1 MIADVVLPQMGLEVS
16 EGTVTAVLVAPG
28 DSVAE
33 GETVVEVE
41 TDKAIAEV
49 AASRAGVVTTI
60 VVAVGE
66 TIPVGATLVRIGD
79 SADDVEEAGAGVG
92 ESADAD
98 VESAAAVN
106 ADAMLDSEAAADFEA
121 ATAASPVPSSQVSS
135 QFSSD
140 RGEKCERSGGA
151 DRAGGAE
158 PTGAAAAAVTESA
171 NGSRR
176 RAAPIARRA
185 ASEFGLSL
193 EQIEGTGPGGR
204 ITLGDVERAAAS
216 PTAAPAVGAQAQ
228 SAAASPATVPP
239 AVAPT
244 PSASPA
250 TKTSSGERLE
260 PLSATRQAIARRL
273 TESQLVPQYTLTRDV
288 DVSWLMSEKAR
299 LSAEGPTK
307 VGVVDLLVQGLA
319 EALVRHPQL
328 AASFV
333 PGADGEPAA
342 YRHRDGVDVGL
353 AVATERGLLVPVI
366 RRADERTLPE
376 LVLERARLVDLTREG
391 RLGLADMGDAAT
403 TLSSLGTFGVDSFT
417 AMLNPGESSILA
429 VGRTV
434 ERVVPRERGIAVV
447 PTLTMTFTLDH
458 RVVDGATGAA
468 ALAELAE
475 LLEGAMAWRT

>member
-1 MIADVVLPQMGLEVS
+1 VVADVVLPQMGLEVS

-49 AASRAGVVTTI
+49 AAPRAGVVTTI

-79 SADDVEEAGAGVG
+79 SADDVEEAEGV
-92 ESADAD
+92 ADAA
-98 VESAAAVN
+98 S

-121 ATAASPVPSSQVSS
+121 ATEVAAAPGSRDRADGRIADTSPVP
-135 QFSSD
+135 
-140 RGEKCERSGGA
+140 A
-151 DRAGGAE
+151 
-158 PTGAAAAAVTESA
+158 SA
-171 NGSRR
+171 NGSERR

-193 EQIEGTGPGGR
+193 DRIEGTGPGGR
-204 ITLGDVERAAAS
+204 ITLGDVERAAAEDS
-216 PTAAPAVGAQAQ
+216 GSAASRAPAASAPSPGGA
-228 SAAASPATVPP
+228 
-239 AVAPT
+239 
-244 PSASPA
+244 PSS
-250 TKTSSGERLE
+250 SSGERLE

-273 TESQLVPQYTLTRDV
+273 AESQLVPQYTLTRDV
-288 DVSWLMSEKAR
+288 DATWLMSEKAR

-307 VGVVDLLVQGLA
+307 VGVVDLLVQALA
-319 EALVRHPQL
+319 EALVRHPRL

-333 PGADGEPAA
+333 PAANGEPAM
-342 YRHRDGVDVGL
+342 YRHRDGVDVGI
-353 AVATERGLLVPVI
+353 AVATERGLLVPVL
-366 RRADERTLPE
+366 RRAGERTLPE
-376 LVLERARLVDLTREG
+376 LVLERARLVDLTRAG
-391 RLGLADMGDAAT
+391 RLGLGDMGDAAA

-417 AMLNPGESSILA
+417 AMLNPGESAILA

-434 ERVVPRERGIAVV
+434 ERVVPRDRGLAVV
-447 PTLTMTFTLDH
+447 PTLTMTLTLDH

-475 LLEGAMAWRT
+475 LLEGGMAWRT